1 MTSCNFLIIWDLSLN
16 FLDAGS
22 REFLAL
28 FNVVY
33 LPKVLVIFLP
43 MSKELLPIGIDH
55 DGGIV
60 FFFTKGTLFE
70 CSFYATNMSTSTHVI
85 ANKVTLNVCYLQSVQ
100 TCCMLSGLNYVYTS
114 DSLIDHV
121 SVLQFYIHYI
131 WCS

>member
-28 FNVVY
+28 FNAVY

-55 DGGIV
+55 DSEIVV
-60 FFFTKGTLFE
+60 FFHKGDTFRVLIL
-70 CSFYATNMSTSTHVI
+70 C
-85 ANKVTLNVCYLQSVQ
+85 NKYLN
-100 TCCMLSGLNYVYTS
+100 
-114 DSLIDHV
+114 
-121 SVLQFYIHYI
+121 
-131 WCS
+131 